1 MNNAGIIKMAGLEKS
16 YGAGRSKIGVL
27 RGIDLLIE
35 KGEVVSITGPSG
47 TGKSTLL
54 NLIGCLDNFEKGSLF
69 LKGRNVSNFSVDE
82 LAAFRNRH
90 IGFIFQLHNLL
101 PEFTAL
107 ENVMMPLLIR
117 RVKTAKSKDM
127 AMELLDWFGLAERHS
142 HKPGELSGGECQRV
156 AVARAI
162 IGEPDII
169 LADEPTGSLDSKN
182 SLNLMQI
189 LLDLCREKGRT
200 AIIVT
205 HDRKIAAMADKIVSM
220 LDGVIVDSAFD
231 LVE

>member
-1 MNNAGIIKMAGLEKS
+1 MTGLEKS
-16 YGAGRSKIGVL
+16 YGAGRSKIRVL
-27 RGIDLLIE
+27 KGIDLLIE

-117 RVKTAKSKDM
+117 RAKTSKSKDM
-127 AMELLDWFGLAERHS
+127 AMELLEWFGLAERYS

-182 SLNLMQI
+182 SLNLMQT

-205 HDRKIAAMADKIVSM
+205 HDRKIAAMADKTVSM
-220 LDGVIVDSAFD
+220 LDGVIVDSVSD
-231 LVE
+231 STE